1 MRGKES
7 IAFNGAQASDSMDE
21 LAKPQRAAAL
31 AMAFSY
37 RRVYEKHLKIA

>member
-7 IAFNGAQASDSMDE
+7 IAFNGGHASHTIDE
-21 LAKPQRAAAL
+21 LAKLQRAAAL

-37 RRVYEKHLKIA
+37 RRVSEKHLKIA